1 MAVQI
6 LAGMKLT
13 PARLNGSYYEDVTT
27 GHTVASG
34 FSLISWRARVRPSSG
49 TCSVWIYVT
58 NTSAINILSGAN
70 ITDTTCF
77 TLPSSIVPPEFT
89 SCGWGNGVNHGEAVI
104 ETDGDVVLRSATV
117 SIAAPSNIRIFAH
130 YSL

>member
-13 PARLNGSYYEDVTT
+13 PARLNGSYYEETTT
-27 GHTVASG
+27 GHTVPSG

-58 NTSAINILSGAN
+58 NTAAINILSGAN

-77 TLPSSIVPPEFT
+77 TLPGSLAPPEYT
-89 SCGWGNGVNHGEAVI
+89 SCVWGNGVNHGEALI
-104 ETDGDVVLRSATV
+104 EPDGDVVLRSAAV
-117 SIAAPSNIRIFAH
+117 SIAAGSNIRLFAH
-130 YSL
+130 YSQ